1 MANSLNRADQDLY
14 KTLMSQLDPRI
25 QGEYRFADKWWDQF
39 EGKVNE
45 VSTQI
50 NNTYLQASGSPGVIS
65 YGLVTKLL
73 VGEHRQRE

>member
-1 MANSLNRADQDLY
+1 MEFQYSNQ
-14 KTLMSQLDPRI
+14 
-25 QGEYRFADKWWDQF
+25 WWAKF

-73 VGEHRQRE
+73 VGEYRQSSEV